1 MQAPNRLLTTV
12 TALLI
17 ATPAFAALSKD
28 DVKRLNESATVLSEI
43 RNAPDGVPDS
53 TWAKAEC
60 VVVIPGLKKAG
71 FIVGGEFG
79 SGVMSCRHANG
90 WAPPVFMH
98 LTKGSA
104 GLQAGAQ
111 SIDLV
116 LLVMNR
122 SGADKL
128 LSNKVTLGADASIA
142 AGPVGRA
149 ASAATDAEMTA
160 EMLSY
165 SRAKGLF
172 AGIDL
177 SGGSLAPDD
186 AANSRAYG
194 SNVSARDVAL
204 GTATLAT
211 PAAAKAFTNALS
223 RDVRATSGVKK

>member
-1 MQAPNRLLTTV
+1 MQMSKRLLTSM
-12 TALLI
+12 TALLV
-17 ATPAFAALSKD
+17 ATPAFGALSKD
-28 DVKRLNESATVLSEI
+28 DVKHLNESATVLTEI
-43 RNAPDGVPDS
+43 RNSPDGIPES

-79 SGVMSCRHANG
+79 SGVMSCRHSHA
-90 WAPPVFMH
+90 WSAPVFMH

-122 SGADKL
+122 NGADKL
-128 LSNKVTLGADASIA
+128 LNNKVTLGADASVA

-149 ASAATDAEMTA
+149 ASAATDAQMTA

-177 SGGSLAPDD
+177 SGGSLSPDKS
-186 AANSRAYG
+186 ANERAYG
-194 SNVSARDVAL
+194 ANVSARDVAL
-204 GTATLAT
+204 GTAPVAT
-211 PAAAKAFTNALS
+211 PAAAKVFTDALS
-223 RDVRATSGVKK
+223 REVRATSGVKK